1 MQRSR
6 RAGLQLLRSILL
18 NERQKLLFKFFLVK
32 LTNFCPSIFWS
43 SCWGMMIERSS
54 SDQIRPLSS
63 VEARSQR
70 LRWRELN
77 SSAAAASPKAA
88 TVLTLAQLVPR
99 PPQVEEGKEN
109 ARNSVD
115 QSGPAKMIQ
124 FPKDALAMAYKP
136 PNTAPSTIRTK
147 SALKKSS
154 NTGRRVVFSQ
164 VLRL

>member
-1 MQRSR
+1 
-6 RAGLQLLRSILL
+6 
-18 NERQKLLFKFFLVK
+18 
-32 LTNFCPSIFWS
+32 
-43 SCWGMMIERSS
+43 MIIARSS

-63 VEARSQR
+63 VEARFQR

-115 QSGPAKMIQ
+115 KQSGPAKMIQ
-124 FPKDALAMAYKP
+124 FPKDALAIPYKP

-164 VLRL
+164 VSILDGV